1 MNSNFDLS
9 CLHVPFSL
17 VSANVVSI
25 FGPMRDP
32 WKCTAFNS
40 KCSTEMRQT
49 MLLYIF
55 GKFFGSPDCA
65 NPVAFLLCLTVVIC
79 NVYKMGFVLLY
90 CFVLYCIVLYCIVL
104 YYCIYGELSSH
115 HNQHPNDNHA
125 NHGAFSLCTSS
136 CTLGLPSQSVA
147 SSGKLSRS
155 LVQRVKRLNV
165 LKDVEGSAPLE
176 SAGSGP
182 ETCI

>member
-79 NVYKMGFVLLY
+79 NVYKMDFVLLY
-90 CFVLYCIVLYCIVL
+90 CIVLYCIVLYCIVL
-104 YYCIYGELSSH
+104 YCI
-115 HNQHPNDNHA
+115 
-125 NHGAFSLCTSS
+125 
-136 CTLGLPSQSVA
+136 
-147 SSGKLSRS
+147 
-155 LVQRVKRLNV
+155 V
-165 LKDVEGSAPLE
+165 LLY
-176 SAGSGP
+176 
-182 ETCI
+182 IW